1 MADIQ
6 QRKAQ
11 HLQLAMEEE
20 SQGRNSYWEKYQ
32 LPIKALPELDLKDVD
47 TSTEFLGKRLKQ
59 PLIIASMTGGSA
71 HAMQINTNLAIAAE
85 ECGVALGVGSQRAAL
100 EKPDMAETFKV
111 VRKYAPKTAIIANMG
126 AVQLNYGR
134 TIEDYKRVADMV
146 EADGLY
152 LHLNAMQEALQPEGD
167 TDFSNLKFK
176 ILNLKKALDIPILIK
191 EVGSGIDEQT
201 AKDLIEMGVYAID
214 VAGVGGTSWTWIEG
228 KRSGNDRLTEWFSD
242 WGIDTSK
249 SIVRVSVSGA
259 RTQVIASGGIRNP
272 IQAMKAHLLGAD
284 YYSAARPFLE
294 TAMAS
299 AEETTKLIQ
308 DWEKGTKLCLFGMGC
323 RNWEEAGKLE
333 AKTA

>member
-1 MADIQ
+1 M
-6 QRKAQ
+6 
-11 HLQLAMEEE
+11 QLAMEEE

-32 LPIKALPELDLKDVD
+32 LPIKALPELDLKEVD

-71 HAMQINTNLAIAAE
+71 HAMQINTNLAMAAE

-111 VRKYAPKTAIIANMG
+111 VRKCAPKAVVLANMG

-134 TIEDYKRVADMV
+134 TIEDYKRVVDMV

-167 TDFSNLKFK
+167 TNFSNLKLK
-176 ILNLKKALDIPILIK
+176 ILNLKKELNIPILIK
-191 EVGSGIDEQT
+191 EVGSGIDERT

-214 VAGVGGTSWTWIEG
+214 IAGIGGTSWTWIEG
-228 KRSGNDRLTEWFSD
+228 KRSGNERMTEWFKE
-242 WGIDTSK
+242 WGMPTATAVANLKFEILNFQTK
-249 SIVRVSVSGA
+249 L
-259 RTQVIASGGIRNP
+259 IASGGIRNP

-323 RNWEEAGKLE
+323 RSWEEAGRLE